1 MPGNL
6 YGTHSC
12 IRRWF
17 HLTCNR
23 KYIHRWNNLY
33 CIDIHTCTLGRKTSL
48 THHIGIFNTLL
59 FHCRFL
65 YSQFYIISSALTFYL
80 VFIKTYRKLVKT
92 SKLKNHVYFGICY
105 KEMFFRSFLII
116 SVWPSKWKSDTNKN
130 EELEQRNESI
140 NLHFHIKFPVNQSS
154 LYMRLVSCQE
164 MY

>member
-1 MPGNL
+1 MWSTARAWHPSVPSLGCPSELSSKSRNFIVPDNL

-59 FHCRFL
+59 SHCRFL
-65 YSQFYIISSALTFYL
+65 YAPFYIISFALTFYL
-80 VFIKTYRKLVKT
+80 VFIKSYRKLVKT

-105 KEMFFRSFLII
+105 KEMFFRFFL
-116 SVWPSKWKSDTNKN
+116 NYFC
-130 EELEQRNESI
+130 LAQ
-140 NLHFHIKFPVNQSS
+140 
-154 LYMRLVSCQE
+154 
-164 MY
+164 